1 MIGVGKKIFAGLAV
15 LLMALVLVL
24 FVTAPEPLQLGEA
37 APEVGSRPDDWL
49 AERERKAALFRG
61 ITPGAEKRIRWY
73 RDQNHHRTAYAIV
86 YLHGFS
92 ATRQELAPLGEYLAD
107 ALGANLFES
116 RLAGHGHERD
126 ALVDVHAEDWLADG
140 VEALA
145 VGATIGERLIVM
157 GTSTGATL
165 ALAVMEHPL
174 ASAVDSLVLISPN
187 FGVSDSNAE
196 FLTWPGGP
204 LLARLMIGDTR
215 SWEAH
220 NELQALYWST
230 EYPTDAL
237 VEMMRLV
244 DFVQDSLP
252 LTLAAD
258 LLVFYSP
265 DDTVIDIRRML
276 DAYQD
281 ALAPRKKLV
290 SLRVQG
296 DPGNHVLAG
305 DIMAP
310 ENNALVTDQVVRFV
324 KEGE

>member
-1 MIGVGKKIFAGLAV
+1 VGKKLFTGLAALFTAVV
-15 LLMALVLVL
+15 LML
-24 FVTAPEPLQLGEA
+24 FLTAPESLELGQA
-37 APEVGSRPDDWL
+37 VPVIGSVPDEWL
-49 AERERKAALFRG
+49 AEREREAGQIRP
-61 ITPGAEKRIRWY
+61 ITPGTEKRIRWY
-73 RDQNHHRTAYAIV
+73 RERIHRKTAFAVV

-92 ATRQELAPLGEYLAD
+92 ATRQELAPLGEIIAD
-107 ALGANLFES
+107 SLGANLFES
-116 RLAGHGHERD
+116 RLAGHGHRQD
-126 ALVDVHAEDWLADG
+126 ALVNVHAEDWLADG

-145 VGATIGERLIVM
+145 VGAAIGKRLIVI

-174 ASAVDSLVLISPN
+174 AAAVDSLVLISPN
-187 FGVSDSNAE
+187 FGVGDPNGKY
-196 FLTWPGGP
+196 LTWPGGP
-204 LLARLMIGDTR
+204 QLAKLVVGETR

-230 EYPTDAL
+230 TYPTEAL

-244 DFVQDSLP
+244 DFVQDRLP
-252 LTLAAD
+252 LNLASN

-265 DDTVIDIRRML
+265 DDTVIDIASML
-276 DAYQD
+276 EAYQD
-281 ALAPRKKLV
+281 ALAPRKKLI
-290 SLRVQG
+290 SLRVNG

-324 KEGE
+324 TEGD

>member
-1 MIGVGKKIFAGLAV
+1 MRRTLFAV
-15 LLMALVLVL
+15 LAALLAALAL
-24 FVTAPEPLQLGEA
+24 FLILTAPKPLEPGRA
-37 APEVGSRPDDWL
+37 VPAIGSLPDEWL
-49 AERERKAALFRG
+49 AEREREASQSRP

-73 RDQNHHRTAYAIV
+73 RERNHRRTAFAVV

-92 ATRQELAPLGEYLAD
+92 ATRQELAPLGENIAD
-107 ALGANLFES
+107 SLGANLFES
-116 RLAGHGHERD
+116 RLAGHGHLQG
-126 ALVDVHAEDWLADG
+126 ALTNVRAEDWLDDA

-145 VGATIGERLIVM
+145 IGAAIGDRLIVI

-165 ALAVMEHPL
+165 ALAVMDNPL
-174 ASAVDSLVLISPN
+174 AAGVDFLVLMSPN
-187 FGVSDSNAE
+187 FGVSDPNAR

-204 LLARLMIGDTR
+204 QLARLMIGEKR
-215 SWEAH
+215 RWEAA
-220 NELQALYWST
+220 NELQARFWTT

-244 DFVQDSLP
+244 NFVEDLLP
-252 LTLAAD
+252 LKLPSN

-265 DDTVIDIRRML
+265 DDTVIDTARML
-276 DAYQD
+276 SAYQD
-281 ALAPRKKLV
+281 TIAPRKKLI
-290 SLRVQG
+290 SLRANG

-324 KEGE
+324 TEGD